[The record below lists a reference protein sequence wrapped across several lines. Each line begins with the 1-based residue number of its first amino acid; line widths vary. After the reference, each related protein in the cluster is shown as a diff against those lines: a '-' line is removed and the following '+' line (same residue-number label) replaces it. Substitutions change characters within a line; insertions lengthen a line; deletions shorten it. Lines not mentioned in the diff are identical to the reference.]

1 MSLNGDPCILGDIGR
16 LTDKMPSQSQS
27 ATGGRSRLKRRAGT
41 QQPIVDYTIPETA
54 PSATQSMRPEVMEI
68 YEQAMQKT
76 DQQPPSKRARL
87 AQINESREDTPSST
101 QVSNGGMDVDEEE
114 EEPLDFVQKT
124 LGQAAKAKREGR
136 HPSGI
141 FMPPP
146 TQIPSKTKTGRRT
159 RSPSEESEMI
169 EPPRKGKTRA
179 QSPTKELA
187 KRQTQSK
194 TLTGQSHPPASQD
207 TALLQ
212 AIAKNTKSRKAID
225 ELDKEF
231 NQLRIPKPGGN
242 PGHNVVKASAW
253 DANHPD
259 WNLVNDFD
267 DDMRGN
273 FIEIIRVDLMR
284 KDGGR
289 KEAATTDDGRPNF
302 KKFKKA
308 CLRFPFL
315 TMTKCDRHEGR
326 WLTCDR
332 RM

>member
-1 MSLNGDPCILGDIGR
+1 
-16 LTDKMPSQSQS
+16 MPSQSQS
-27 ATGGRSRLKRRAGT
+27 AAGGRSRLKRRAGT

-54 PSATQSMRPEVMEI
+54 PSSITTQSMRPEIMEV
-68 YEQAMQKT
+68 YEQAMSKT
-76 DQQPPSKRARL
+76 DQPPVAKRARL
-87 AQINESREDTPSST
+87 AQIDESRENIPAST
-101 QVSNGGMDVDEEE
+101 QVNTGEMDVDADEEEEEE
-114 EEPLDFVQKT
+114 EEPLDFVEKT

-141 FMPPP
+141 LMPPP
-146 TQIPSKTKTGRRT
+146 NQMPTRAKTGRGVT

-187 KRQTQSK
+187 KRQSQQQQSSSTK
-194 TLTGQSHPPASQD
+194 TLNGQSHPPASQD
-207 TALLQ
+207 TAFLQ

-242 PGHNVVKASAW
+242 PGHNIVKASAW

-259 WNLVNDFD
+259 WNIVNDFD
-267 DDMRGN
+267 DGMRGN

-289 KEAATTDDGRPNF
+289 KQATTTDDGTPNF
-302 KKFKKA
+302 KKFKKVSPHCPS
-308 CLRFPFL
+308 CLL
-315 TMTKCDRHEGR
+315 
-326 WLTCDR
+326 R
-332 RM
+332 RYG